1 MGVAYHANYFVWFEM
16 ARTEL
21 MREAGCAYREVEDR
35 DGVFFPVVRA
45 GARYLAP
52 ARYDDRLEVRV
63 RLAELSGVRVRFE
76 YELLDVDSENLLATG
91 FTEHGTVGR
100 NGRPRRMPAKLRGRL
115 GRQEKSGS

>member
-21 MREAGCAYREVEDR
+21 MREAGCAYRDVEDD
-35 DGVFFPVVRA
+35 DGVFFPVVNA

-52 ARYDDRLEVRV
+52 ARYDDRLEVDV
-63 RLAELSGVRVRFE
+63 RIAALTRVRVRFE
-76 YELLDVDSENLLATG
+76 YELRNVESGKLLANG

-100 NGRPRRMPAKLRGRL
+100 NGRPRRMPEELRRRL
-115 GRQEKSGS
+115 GLEESPGR